1 MPSTRFWNPYPYQV
15 SISAECMILS
25 MVQSWLSV
33 VKFSACIEVHYFHNH
48 RELYIT
54 GDQDHWHSRKCSS
67 RRQSAKDRAEVM
79 ADLALPVTWAWNY
92 VTSRIS
98 RVVSHHSDL
107 KPWSRLS
114 QIAYLL
120 TSWQR
125 RRVGDYGYLEAIDI
139 MEEEKEYWEARA
151 GLHQR
156 ARLLEVWV

>member
-1 MPSTRFWNPYPYQV
+1 
-15 SISAECMILS
+15 
-25 MVQSWLSV
+25 
-33 VKFSACIEVHYFHNH
+33 
-48 RELYIT
+48 
-54 GDQDHWHSRKCSS
+54 
-67 RRQSAKDRAEVM
+67 VM
-79 ADLALPVTWAWNY
+79 ADLILPVTWAWNY

-114 QIAYLL
+114 QIVYLL

-151 GLHQR
+151 GLRRR
-156 ARLLEVWV
+156 A